1 MPRRIPDYPVQ
12 FADFNAIASVGA
24 FGFGLS
30 QLLFV
35 YILYNTL
42 KKDVTVDGLQKTTY
56 LKDEMD
62 GKIAIREQVDVTS
75 HLKHNKILTN
85 LNDGYSKSR
94 DLKRVASIPTLAL
107 SVWANEYNGTNN
119 WFSLPKEVQKQIL
132 KKKLNSNEF
141 QYFKTA
147 EGNL

>member
-1 MPRRIPDYPVQ
+1 M
-12 FADFNAIASVGA
+12 
-24 FGFGLS
+24 
-30 QLLFV
+30 
-35 YILYNTL
+35 
-42 KKDVTVDGLQKTTY
+42 KKDITFEGLQKTTY
-56 LKDEMD
+56 MKDDMD
-62 GKIAIREQVDVTS
+62 GKIAIKEEVNIDS
-75 HLKHNKILTN
+75 HLKHNKRLLN

-107 SVWANEYNGTNN
+107 SVWANEYNGSNN
-119 WFSLPKEVQKQIL
+119 WFGLPKEVQKQIL

>member
-1 MPRRIPDYPVQ
+1 M
-12 FADFNAIASVGA
+12 
-24 FGFGLS
+24 
-30 QLLFV
+30 
-35 YILYNTL
+35 

-56 LKDEMD
+56 LKDDMD
-62 GKIAIREQVDVTS
+62 GKIAIKEQVDVTS